1 MKNSLT
7 FPRSTMLIPFSSSHI
22 GSCSSHHHNCLDQG
36 VQKEKFFRYVN
47 NQICTATMPGIMMN
61 SYSSSSRKTMRRSC
75 CIRAR
80 TTSSNS
86 CGSTSAT
93 YLTSSSGS
101 TEARSASSSTSPS
114 RTDSRNVMNGGY
126 SSGASSPKFAAST
139 RSVDTYFAKTNRN
152 QRKSDEWGHF
162 VDI

>member
-1 MKNSLT
+1 M
-7 FPRSTMLIPFSSSHI
+7 RIPFAPRVFHLGFSYLSFSD
-22 GSCSSHHHNCLDQG
+22 HHHNSLNQG
-36 VQKEKFFRYVN
+36 EQKEKFFREVKD
-47 NQICTATMPGIMMN
+47 QFRIATMPGIMMN

-93 YLTSSSGS
+93 YFTSSSGS
-101 TEARSASSSTSPS
+101 AEPRSASSSTSPS
-114 RTDSRNVMNGGY
+114 RTDSRNMVNRGY
-126 SSGASSPKFAAST
+126 NSGASSPKFAAST
-139 RSVDTYFAKTNRN
+139 RSVDTYFAKTNKD